1 MKTPS
6 THTSPSE
13 QAMRELAA
21 AFFARSTTYQAVTLE
36 EFALFAGVDVADILK
51 VFPLNEWTSL
61 RHAWCVQYLRPFMDE
76 VYREAKTQ
84 EEFTIR
90 SIATRAGV
98 PASQAYHCLK
108 EEWQARKATLPT
120 AREKLVE
127 VIKTMVQANVPLA
140 DFTIERIYATSGLP
154 PRIKLPRWL
163 YQARRDAYFELVERQ
178 RGSVAFP
185 SAGENILPI
194 AGGWIELDSS
204 SWDLRPAGG
213 AVLKRERLRD
223 DLAVFA
229 WPLLREEL
237 RSGALTMSTICA
249 HYEGFRQAGR
259 VLGTGIPDVRS
270 ATLEALQRAWV
281 CYEGAS
287 NARVR
292 ARRALL
298 QLFEALLQRSVT
310 ESALDSQELLSIV
323 NWLGTMLV
331 LPHPPSHGEFLSE
344 DEVNSILVSC
354 LTDIKAGMAFTENGP
369 DLTKLSTRQKSTDS
383 AACIVH
389 WAVALMIVLM
399 AFTGLRRQSIL
410 LLEVDDWAEIR
421 AGLFALAWRHPKKSE
436 EHLAV
441 LPATIGQQLQY
452 YVARTA
458 AVRAKLQTKRLILNG
473 DNNGLWEEMAVG
485 SCNRRLEEFVRRH
498 RLERSGMPIH
508 LGSTLFRRTL
518 ATRALYEGLSLEA
531 LRLQLGHSTLAT
543 TLLYT
548 RFDLFEHPA
557 QVRGSLDTYGRQTL
571 TTWHAPLLLQE
582 LPSDERI
589 ALLSVKVQRDQAVG
603 LCRHDHCIKA
613 EYGSS
618 PPCSLC
624 EHLVTGPEFLPA
636 WQAEHRQR
644 EQELH
649 LLAVRPG
656 SGHLLAQMKG
666 QFDRFEANFAFA
678 RHGGNR

>member
-6 THTSPSE
+6 IHTGPSE

-36 EFALFAGVDVADILK
+36 EFALFAGAAVADILEI
-51 VFPLNEWTSL
+51 FPLNEWTSL

-76 VYREAKTQ
+76 VYREAQTQ
-84 EEFTIR
+84 EAFTIR

-98 PASQAYHCLK
+98 PTSQAYHCLK
-108 EEWQARKATLPT
+108 EAWQARKATLPT
-120 AREKLVE
+120 AREKLLE
-127 VIKTMVQANVPLA
+127 VIKTMIQANVPLA
-140 DFTIERIYATSGLP
+140 DFTIERIYAASGLP
-154 PRIKLPRWL
+154 PRVKLPRWL

-194 AGGWIELDSS
+194 AGGWIDLDCS

-213 AVLKRERLRD
+213 TVLKRERLRD
-223 DLAVFA
+223 DLAAFA

-237 RSGALTMSTICA
+237 RSGALTVSTICA
-249 HYEGFRQAGR
+249 HYEGFGQAGR

-281 CYEGAS
+281 CYEGAG

-298 QLFEALLQRSVT
+298 QLFEALLQGSAT
-310 ESALDSQELLSIV
+310 EPALDSQELLSIV

-331 LPHPPSHGEFLSE
+331 LPHTASHGDFLSE
-344 DEVNSILVSC
+344 DEVNTILVSC
-354 LTDIKAGMAFTENGP
+354 LTDIKAGIAFTEDGP
-369 DLTKLSTRQKSTDS
+369 DLTKLSTREKSTDG
-383 AACIVH
+383 AACVVH
-389 WAVALMIVLM
+389 WAVALMLVLM

-410 LLEVDDWAEIR
+410 LLEVDDWTEIR

-441 LPATIGQQLQY
+441 LPATIGQQLQC
-452 YVARTA
+452 YVDHTA
-458 AVRAKLQTKRLILNG
+458 AVRAKLQTKRLFLNG
-473 DNNGLWEEMAVG
+473 NNNGLWEEMAVG
-485 SCNRRLEEFVRRH
+485 SCNRRLEEFVCRH
-498 RLERSGMPIH
+498 LLERNGAPLH

-543 TLLYT
+543 TLIYT
-548 RFDLFEHPA
+548 QFDLFEHPA
-557 QVRGSLDTYGRQTL
+557 QVRGPLDTYGRQTL

-582 LPSDERI
+582 LSSEERVTI
-589 ALLSVKVQRDQAVG
+589 LSVRVQRDQAVG

-613 EYGSS
+613 EYGSP

-624 EHLVTGPEFLPA
+624 EHLVTGSEFLPA
-636 WQAEHRQR
+636 WQAEQRQR

-649 LLAVRPG
+649 QLAVRPG

-666 QFDRFEANFAFA
+666 QFDRFVANFAFVQQG
-678 RHGGNR
+678 RE